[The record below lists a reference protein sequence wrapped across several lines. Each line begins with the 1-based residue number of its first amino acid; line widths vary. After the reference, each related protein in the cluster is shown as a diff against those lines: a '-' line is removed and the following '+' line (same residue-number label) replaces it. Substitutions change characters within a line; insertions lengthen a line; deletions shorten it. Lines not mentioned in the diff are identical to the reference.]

1 MQCIFLTPFVRIDS
15 KLNDLCC
22 SHLILWSMII
32 ARATTIKVSPRFYRW
47 SSSNADAVIIISYL
61 LAIMCF
67 SLWTD
72 FVNINSSFVCTSSI
86 CTFCL
91 FFLNRFPC
99 VLPDYDVITIS
110 ISRSCLYYDECSHR
124 ILFSFRILGDRS
136 IRSMFSNT
144 LSTSKS
150 IYIFFVCFKI
160 CCCRHFGALK
170 GWHTK
175 RTQSYQIAEQ

>member
-1 MQCIFLTPFVRIDS
+1 
-15 KLNDLCC
+15 
-22 SHLILWSMII
+22 MIVI
-32 ARATTIKVSPRFYRW
+32 ERW
-47 SSSNADAVIIISYL
+47 RCHHYYLSAGYHVL
-61 LAIMCF
+61 LAMNRLCEYKF
-67 SLWTD
+67 
-72 FVNINSSFVCTSSI
+72 FVCMYVFNLHI
-86 CTFCL
+86 L
-91 FFLNRFPC
+91 FIFLNRFPC

-124 ILFSFRILGDRS
+124 FLFSFRILGDRS

-175 RTQSYQIAEQ
+175 ITQSYQNTEQ

>member
-1 MQCIFLTPFVRIDS
+1 MYISNTFCSNWIDS

-47 SSSNADAVIIISYL
+47 SSSNADAVIIIIYL

-124 ILFSFRILGDRS
+124 FLFSFRIWGIVRFGPCFQIHYRLQNRS
-136 IRSMFSNT
+136 IYS
-144 LSTSKS
+144 L
-150 IYIFFVCFKI
+150 FV
-160 CCCRHFGALK
+160 LK
-170 GWHTK
+170 
-175 RTQSYQIAEQ
+175 YAAADILEL